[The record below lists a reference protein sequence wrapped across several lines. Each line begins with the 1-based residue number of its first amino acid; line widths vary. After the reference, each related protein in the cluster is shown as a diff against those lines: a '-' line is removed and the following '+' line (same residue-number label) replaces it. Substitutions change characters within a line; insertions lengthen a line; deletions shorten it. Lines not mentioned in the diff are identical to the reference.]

1 LLSAQDLESAV
12 GQPYKSIPGLSVTD
26 ETDRAQY
33 AALIPQ
39 LASNQLLGYSTTDK
53 APLPTVTGDYRNEAG
68 FQVIDAP
75 VGEGPDIPESEEDV
89 LGTRGLEA
97 AEIDVALGTTGKP
110 TTPTGG
116 PLAIAG
122 SGDAA
127 RMAAAETPP
136 AETPPPETPPAE
148 VETVKK
154 VETASTSDKK
164 EKGAGS
170 GVDPKLLPGVFSPTE
185 MGVAEVAPTLGQTPG
200 VGATA
205 PGVGAMPIAKPTTSM
220 EDRRALAGKE
230 TSTTLSNGAFTDA
243 GAMTMGGSLGD
254 APTEVKKRKGGD
266 LGLSGSNDIAVPAFL
281 AALGGLLKRRDEK
294 KLPKRR
300 KKKNQG
306 NTAVADNVEGDSVV
320 SSQEVPTRSTGAK
333 HNWDQTIRTT
343 TEDKDEDE

>member
-1 LLSAQDLESAV
+1 
-12 GQPYKSIPGLSVTD
+12 
-26 ETDRAQY
+26 
-33 AALIPQ
+33 
-39 LASNQLLGYSTTDK
+39 
-53 APLPTVTGDYRNEAG
+53 
-68 FQVIDAP
+68 
-75 VGEGPDIPESEEDV
+75 
-89 LGTRGLEA
+89 
-97 AEIDVALGTTGKP
+97 
-110 TTPTGG
+110 
-116 PLAIAG
+116 
-122 SGDAA
+122 
-127 RMAAAETPP
+127 
-136 AETPPPETPPAE
+136 
-148 VETVKK
+148 
-154 VETASTSDKK
+154 
-164 EKGAGS
+164 
-170 GVDPKLLPGVFSPTE
+170 
-185 MGVAEVAPTLGQTPG
+185 
-200 VGATA
+200 
-205 PGVGAMPIAKPTTSM
+205 MPIAKPTTSM